1 MIEKSKVKRGD
12 EFYFFSQKDNKVE
25 HGFAFDDGKNCPA
38 GFIHIASFGD
48 IPCEMLHKTISDC
61 LHAEHAQA
69 YFDAFCLRNKLKV
82 VNKRRKTIE
91 LLAQKYGVFL

>member
-1 MIEKSKVKRGD
+1 MIERSKVKRGD
-12 EFYFFSQKDNKVE
+12 KLYFFSQEHNRLE

-61 LHAEHAQA
+61 LQAEHAQA
-69 YFDAFCLRNKLKV
+69 YLEACGLRNKLKV
-82 VNKRRKTIE
+82 VNKRKKTLE
-91 LLAQKYGVFL
+91 LLAQKYWVLL

>member
-12 EFYFFSQKDNKVE
+12 KLYFFSREDNRVE
-25 HGFAFDDGKNCPA
+25 HGFAFYNGNDSRA
-38 GFIHIASFGD
+38 GFIHLIAFGD

-61 LHAEHAQA
+61 LQAEHAQA
-69 YFDAFCLRNKLKV
+69 YLDACGLRNQLKV
-82 VNKRRKTIE
+82 VNKRKKKIE

>member
-12 EFYFFSQKDNKVE
+12 EFYFFSQKDNRVE
-25 HGFAFDDGKNCPA
+25 HGFAFDDGKNSRA

-48 IPCEMLHKTISDC
+48 IPCEMFHETISDC
-61 LHAEHAQA
+61 LQAEYSQA
-69 YFDAFCLRNKLKV
+69 YLDACGLRNQLKA
-82 VNKRRKTIE
+82 VNKRKKEIE

>member
-1 MIEKSKVKRGD
+1 MIERSKVKRGD

-25 HGFAFDDGKNCPA
+25 HGFAFDDGKNCSA

-48 IPCEMLHKTISDC
+48 IPCEMLHETISDC
-61 LHAEHAQA
+61 LQAEHAQA
-69 YFDAFCLRNKLKV
+69 YLDACDLRNQLKV
-82 VNKRRKTIE
+82 VNKRKKKIE

>member
-12 EFYFFSQKDNKVE
+12 KFYFFSQKDNRVE
-25 HGFAFDDGKNCPA
+25 QGFAFDDGKNCPA

-61 LHAEHAQA
+61 LQAEYSQA
-69 YFDAFCLRNKLKV
+69 YLDACGFRNQLKA
-82 VNKRRKTIE
+82 VNKRKKEIE